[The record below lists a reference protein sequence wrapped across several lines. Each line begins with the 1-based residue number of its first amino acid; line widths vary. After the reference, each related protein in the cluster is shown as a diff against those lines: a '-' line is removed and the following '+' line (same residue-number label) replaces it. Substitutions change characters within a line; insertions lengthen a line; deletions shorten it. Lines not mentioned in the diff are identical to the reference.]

1 MGTLIYQSPQ
11 SATCF
16 DHVDLD
22 YHYSMADNKKGKEGP
37 AFFKGE
43 FSFVNKDAR
52 NIDSKD
58 HNAAVS
64 WHVMNRCMSTPFVW
78 DAHKMATG
86 GSCHCR
92 TF

>member
-1 MGTLIYQSPQ
+1 MGTLVYQSPTLAA
-11 SATCF
+11 SF
-16 DHVDLD
+16 DHADID
-22 YHYSMADNKKGKEGP
+22 YHFTMADNKKDEEGP

-64 WHVMNRCMSTPFVW
+64 WHVMNRCKPT
-78 DAHKMATG
+78 
-86 GSCHCR
+86 R
-92 TF
+92 LI